1 MKKDFISA
9 ADYSRE
15 ELLSL
20 FELTKRLKEM
30 TKRKEFPHVL
40 KNHVAALVFEKP
52 SLRTRVTFETAMYHL
67 GGNAI
72 FLSQQNIGV
81 GKRETIED
89 IAKNLSRWVDII
101 IARTYAHSTVTGLAK
116 HGNVPVVNALS
127 DLEHPCQTY
136 GDFFT
141 IYEIGKLN
149 SNTTFAYIGDGN
161 NVCNSLLLTGATLG
175 INVIISTPSQYK
187 PDHSIWDKAL
197 EIAKNTGAV
206 VQWIEDPK
214 KAVENADFI
223 YTDVWASMGQE
234 KEAEERKKIFFPY
247 QVNSEL
253 LSNAKKDYKIMH
265 CLPAHR
271 GEEITD
277 EVIDGPHSIVLD
289 EAENRLHI
297 QKAIIL
303 NLLKPEAIV

>member
-9 ADYSRE
+9 ADYNKE
-15 ELLSL
+15 EILSL
-20 FELTKRLKEM
+20 FGLTKRLKEM
-30 TKRKEFPHVL
+30 TKKGEFPHIL
-40 KNHVAALVFEKP
+40 KNNVAALVFEKP

-81 GKRETIED
+81 GKRETIKD
-89 IAKNLSRWVDII
+89 IAKNLSRWVNII
-101 IARTYAHSTVTGLAK
+101 IARTYSHSTVTTLADY
-116 HGNVPVVNALS
+116 GTVPVINALS
-127 DLEHPCQTY
+127 DIEHPCQTY

-141 IYEIGKLN
+141 IYEMSRLN
-149 SNTTFAYIGDGN
+149 SNTILTYIGDGN
-161 NVCNSLLLTGATLG
+161 NVCNSLLLTASILG
-175 INVIISTPSQYK
+175 INMIVSTPLVHK
-187 PDHSIWDKAL
+187 PDQNIWNKAV
-197 EIAKNTGAV
+197 EIAKTSGATI
-206 VQWIEDPK
+206 QWIENPAE
-214 KAVENADFI
+214 AVKNADFI

-234 KEAEERKKIFFPY
+234 DEAEQRKKIFLHY
-247 QVNSEL
+247 QVNTEL

-277 EVIDGPHSIVLD
+277 EVIDGSHSIVID

-303 NLLKPEAIV
+303 NLLKPEVLI